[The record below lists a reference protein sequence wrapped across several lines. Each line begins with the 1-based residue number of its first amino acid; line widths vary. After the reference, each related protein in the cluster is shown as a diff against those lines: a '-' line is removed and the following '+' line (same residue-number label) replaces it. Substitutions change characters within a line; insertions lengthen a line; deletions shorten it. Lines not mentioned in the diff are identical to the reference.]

1 MILRDRGAGE
11 FMVSCLLAVFVAG
24 LLYVGILL
32 LNEAPLPDGMIV
44 VEGAVR
50 LAQPER
56 DRTEPEMQRR
66 KPDEAKPPE
75 ELPKTFTSRSENR
88 PVKPLMNMSV
98 PDFSADLHPG
108 LMGGVALPAGDFG
121 NIGFTMDEVDD
132 LPQVVRSV
140 SPEYPFVAKRNR
152 VEGEVVVR
160 MLVDSEGRPQK
171 LSIHSS
177 TPAGVFDETALG
189 AAERWRFKPG
199 RYRGNA
205 VDTWVLLPFAF
216 ELTP

>member
-11 FMVSCLLAVFVAG
+11 FMLSCLLAVFVAG

-56 DRTEPEMQRR
+56 DRTEPELQR
-66 KPDEAKPPE
+66 KKLDEAKPPE
-75 ELPKTFTSRSENR
+75 ELPKTFTSRSDNR
-88 PVKPLMNMSV
+88 PAKPLMNMSV

-132 LPQVVRSV
+132 IPQAVRSV
-140 SPEYPFVAKRNR
+140 PPEYPFVAKRNR

-171 LSIHSS
+171 LSVHSS
-177 TPAGVFDETALG
+177 TPAEMFDAAALS
-189 AAERWRFKPG
+189 AAGRWRFKPG
-199 RYRGNA
+199 RYKGEA
-205 VDTWVLLPFAF
+205 VDTWVLLPFVF